1 MTMSEAT
8 AADLRK
14 SAIAAGQAAA
24 AAGAH
29 AAALAVSSAATNA
42 AKPGASSS
50 ELKATIVAIAMTG
63 GLAALHAL
71 SVIPGPWMVPALAV
85 SAAIAAGSYALS
97 RGNVKAAALQAAG
110 AAAAAAFPAQAG
122 VIGDVQAVTAA
133 ALGVATTTATRP

>member
-1 MTMSEAT
+1 MTMSPET
-8 AADLRK
+8 AANLRR
-14 SAIAAGQAAA
+14 SAIEAGQAAA

-29 AAALAVSSAATNA
+29 AASLAISSAATNA
-42 AKPGASSS
+42 AKPGGSSS
-50 ELKATIVAIAMTG
+50 ELKATIGAIALTG

-71 SVIPGPWMVPALAV
+71 SVIPGPWMVPALAI

-122 VIGDVQAVTAA
+122 VIRDISTIAAA
-133 ALGVATTTATRP
+133 ALDPRR